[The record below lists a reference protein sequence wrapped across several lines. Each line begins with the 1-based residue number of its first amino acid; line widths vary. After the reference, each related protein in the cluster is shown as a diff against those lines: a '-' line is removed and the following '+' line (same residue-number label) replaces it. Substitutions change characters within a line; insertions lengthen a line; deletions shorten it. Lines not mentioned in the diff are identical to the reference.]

1 MADDLKSSFKK
12 ERRCNMTDSKE
23 LRSLIEEKG
32 FKLKYVAEYL
42 GLSSYGLSLKID
54 NNRDLYWHFPAYLQS
69 YKKSG
74 KEWRATPYSSIRS
87 GDWKLIYY
95 YEDKSV
101 ELFNLKD
108 DLKSS
113 K

>member
-42 GLSSYGLSLKID
+42 GLSSYGLS
-54 NNRDLYWHFPAYLQS
+54 
-69 YKKSG
+69 
-74 KEWRATPYSSIRS
+74 
-87 GDWKLIYY
+87 
-95 YEDKSV
+95 
-101 ELFNLKD
+101 
-108 DLKSS
+108 
-113 K
+113 